1 MRMMVTG
8 CAGFIGS
15 HLVERLLD
23 EGHAVLG
30 VDAFTEY
37 YPRAD
42 KEFNVKGFVD
52 EPRFSLLDA
61 DLATTDVGAIA
72 TDVDAIFHLA
82 AQPGVRGS
90 FGEGFAEYVH
100 HNVLAT
106 QRVFEGAIA
115 AGVRR
120 VVWAS
125 SSSVY
130 GDAETYPT
138 VEATTPTAPRSP
150 YGVTKRSCE
159 DLAGVYR
166 ARGLET
172 VGLRYFTVYGP
183 RQRPDMAFRR
193 LCEAAVHGHAFPLFG
208 DGSQSRDFTYVSD
221 AVDATYRAAL
231 ADQIA
236 PIYNV
241 GGGEESTLAGAIAL
255 IEDIAGRPITL
266 ERFGSQIGD
275 VRRTAADTR
284 LARTM
289 LGWSPETAL
298 ADGLA
303 AAYAW
308 VEDRALSLA

>member
-23 EGHAVLG
+23 EGHEVLG
-30 VDAFTEY
+30 VDAFTGY
-37 YPRAD
+37 YGRAD
-42 KEFNVKGFVD
+42 KEHNLAGFAD
-52 EPRFSLLDA
+52 DPRFSLLEA
-61 DLATTDVGAIA
+61 DLATTDVGAVA
-72 TDVDAIFHLA
+72 TGIDGIFHLA

-106 QRVFEGAIA
+106 QRVFEGAIE

-130 GDAETYPT
+130 GDAEAYPT
-138 VEATTPTAPRSP
+138 VEATTPPAPRSP

-193 LCEAAVHGHAFPLFG
+193 LCEAAVHGHSFPLFG
-208 DGSQSRDFTYVSD
+208 DGSQSRDFTYVTD

-231 ADQIA
+231 ADEIA
-236 PIYNV
+236 PILNI
-241 GGGEESTLAGAIAL
+241 GGGEESTLTGAIELLEAVS
-255 IEDIAGRPITL
+255 GRSILL
-266 ERFGSQIGD
+266 ERLDTQIGD
-275 VRRTAADTR
+275 VRRTAADTA
-284 LARTM
+284 LARRL
-289 LGWSPETAL
+289 LGWTPETSL